1 MKKLLTLLF
10 SLLLSSY
17 SVFADDISDFEIE
30 GIAIGDSLLDYFSEE
45 EILNKKKDWFNN
57 NEFSVSSDFKLPSFK
72 TYDSV
77 QIGYKTED
85 KKFTIMGIEG
95 YIYFEDKDKDI
106 KNCYKIQNKV
116 IKELSDL
123 FPNTKKGKK
132 KTYKHNDPTT
142 NDIITSIAFYLDP
155 ADQYGDKVMVACV
168 NRKDHDRYNNL
179 VIILRSEEY
188 AKFIKDKAY
197 K

>member
-1 MKKLLTLLF
+1 MKKLF
-10 SLLLSSY
+10 II
-17 SVFADDISDFEIE
+17 VFIFISFQTWSNADDIRDFEIE
-30 GIAIGDSLLDYFSEE
+30 GMSIGDSLLDYFSEE
-45 EILNKKKDWFNN
+45 EILNKKRNWFNN

-72 TYDSV
+72 TYESV
-77 QIGYKTED
+77 QIGYKTKD

-95 YIYFEDKDKDI
+95 YIYFRDKDKDI
-106 KNCYKIQNKV
+106 KNCYKKQNKV

-132 KTYKHNDPTT
+132 KTFKHNDPTT
-142 NDIITSIAFYLDP
+142 NHIITNISFYLDP

-168 NRKDHDRYNNL
+168 NRKDHDSFNNL

-188 AKFIKDKAY
+188 AKFIQDKAY